1 MKKRVAYALMIL
13 VTLSMLVSSFAR
25 AQSADDNGYCS
36 SGRSQL
42 IDENIQLA
50 ARMEAQIPL
59 AKTAAQRSRLQQA
72 VKSMKALNEK
82 MSEEYS
88 RNCP

>member
-1 MKKRVAYALMIL
+1 MKKCVAYALMIL
-13 VTLSMLVSSFAR
+13 VTISMLVSSFAH
-25 AQSADDNGYCS
+25 AQSSDDNGYCS

-50 ARMEAQIPL
+50 ARMEAQIPH
-59 AKTAAQRSRLQQA
+59 AKTAAGRSRLQQA

-82 MSEEYS
+82 MSEEYT